1 MYRWLAEKLGNVSV
15 NHKLGVGFGLVLL
28 LTLLITFTGWTGL
41 GDVASRGDKL
51 GYISSLNVLT
61 KDLRI
66 ARLDYEMRRGEQGT
80 AAVSELLNRL
90 DSGMKTARTLIE
102 QPADIALIDEQLAAV
117 EQYKRAFSDMAQAGA
132 NREDARSKLGNT
144 ADNAVLKVTEVEKS
158 LLQSDSVTQFNS
170 VVDLSKLIQQ
180 ARFQVRGYT
189 YSGKVEAEQPALDAI
204 DNALK
209 KITELQGSL
218 QEQYQANL
226 QQASVSL
233 QAYRAAVSQF
243 RDSQVATAVALKT
256 MSAQGDV
263 LLNRSDKLTISQ
275 TAVRDTDAAQAK
287 YLLLLATVLALIFGL
302 VAAWAITRQIVIPL
316 NQTLKVAE
324 RVASGDLSH
333 DLTSTR
339 QDELGQLQR
348 AMQSMTV
355 GLRELIGGISDGVTQ
370 IASAAEQLS
379 SVTEQTS
386 AGVNNQKIETDQVA
400 TAMNEMAATVQ
411 EVARNAEEA
420 SEAAVA
426 ADQQARE
433 GDKVV
438 GEAIAQIE
446 RLATEVG
453 NSTEAMGHLKRESD
467 KIGSVLDVIKSVAQ
481 QTNLLALNA
490 AIEAA
495 RAGEAGRG
503 FAVVADEVRSL
514 AQRTQKSTEEIEE
527 LIVGLQTGT
536 QQVATIMDNSRG
548 LTDSSVELTRR
559 AGSALANITRT
570 VSTIQAMNSQIATA
584 AEQQSAVAEEINRS
598 VLNVRDVSEQTS
610 SASEE
615 TAASSAELA
624 RLGIYLQTL
633 VGRSRLCRGWA
644 ATHPGRRTS
653 ATCEIS
659 YTLISPPSPQ
669 IVLAFAL
676 LRSAFSDLEVHHVS
690 SADPLAG
697 QRQRPTQTRPGFWPG
712 AGPQFHHRH
721 DRLAGLECRTVP
733 LQQPDGAGPT
743 GRRRGGHA
751 RQPHRVPNAH
761 RHGQPGQND
770 AADRKNRP
778 APRLPVKTHERPDRP
793 AASRGSRTPGSRL
806 QSGAGGIAAV
816 DRTAGKRPAA
826 AAKSRPASQRHPR
839 ATVQRTA

>member
-15 NHKLGVGFGLVLL
+15 KTKLGVGFGLVLL
-28 LTLLITFTGWTGL
+28 LTLIITLTGWAGL
-41 GDVASRGDKL
+41 SGVISRGDKL
-51 GYISSLNVLT
+51 GYIASLNDLS
-61 KDLRI
+61 KELRI
-66 ARLDYEMRRGEQGT
+66 ARLDFEMRRGEQGPG
-80 AAVSELLNRL
+80 AVNGFLGQLE
-90 DSGMKTARTLIE
+90 SGLKTARALIE
-102 QPADIALIDEQLAAV
+102 QPADIALVDDQLAAV
-117 EQYKRAFSDMAQAGA
+117 DQYKRAFDAMVQAGA
-132 NREDARSKLGNT
+132 NRENARSKLGDT
-144 ADNAVLKVTEVEKS
+144 ADNAVLKVGEVEKT
-158 LLQSDSVTQFNS
+158 LLQGDSVSQFNS
-170 VVDLSKLIQQ
+170 IVDLSKLIQQ

-209 KITELQGSL
+209 KIAALNGQLPDQFSTT
-218 QEQYQANL
+218 L
-226 QQASVSL
+226 QQAGTSL
-233 QAYRAAVSQF
+233 QAYRAAVSQY
-243 RDSQVATAVALKT
+243 RDSQVASAAALKI
-256 MSAQGDV
+256 MNVQGDI
-263 LLNRSDKLTISQ
+263 LLDRSSKLTASQ
-275 TAVRDTDAAQAK
+275 TVVRDSDAAQAK
-287 YLLLLATVLALIFGL
+287 QLLLLSTLLALLFGL
-302 VAAWAITRQIVIPL
+302 VAAWAITRQIIIPL

-333 DLTSTR
+333 NLESAR

-379 SVTEQTS
+379 AVTEQTS
-386 AGVNNQKIETDQVA
+386 AGVNSQKVETDQVA

-426 ADQQARE
+426 ADVQARE
-433 GDKVV
+433 GDRVV

-453 NSTEAMGHLKRESD
+453 NSTIAMGDLKRESD

-527 LIVGLQTGT
+527 LIVGLQNGT

-559 AGSALANITRT
+559 AGSALESITRT

-633 VGRSRLCRGWA
+633 VGRFR
-644 ATHPGRRTS
+644 
-653 ATCEIS
+653 I
-659 YTLISPPSPQ
+659 
-669 IVLAFAL
+669 
-676 LRSAFSDLEVHHVS
+676 
-690 SADPLAG
+690 
-697 QRQRPTQTRPGFWPG
+697 
-712 AGPQFHHRH
+712 
-721 DRLAGLECRTVP
+721 
-733 LQQPDGAGPT
+733 
-743 GRRRGGHA
+743 
-751 RQPHRVPNAH
+751 
-761 RHGQPGQND
+761 
-770 AADRKNRP
+770 
-778 APRLPVKTHERPDRP
+778 
-793 AASRGSRTPGSRL
+793 
-806 QSGAGGIAAV
+806 
-816 DRTAGKRPAA
+816 
-826 AAKSRPASQRHPR
+826 
-839 ATVQRTA
+839 

>member
-1 MYRWLAEKLGNVSV
+1 MYRWSAEKLGNVSV
-15 NHKLGVGFGLVLL
+15 KTKLGVGFGLVLL
-28 LTLLITFTGWTGL
+28 LTLIITLTGWTGL
-41 GDVASRGDKL
+41 SSVISRGDKL
-51 GYISSLNVLT
+51 GYIASLNDLS

-66 ARLDYEMRRGEQGT
+66 ARLDFEMRRGEQGPAT
-80 AAVSELLNRL
+80 VNGLLGQL
-90 DSGMKTARTLIE
+90 ESGLKTARGLIE
-102 QPADIALIDEQLAAV
+102 QPADIALVDDQLAAV
-117 EQYKRAFSDMAQAGA
+117 DQYKRAFEAMVQAGA
-132 NREDARSKLGNT
+132 NRENARSKLGDT
-144 ADNAVLKVTEVEKS
+144 ADNAVLKVGEVEKA
-158 LLQSDSVTQFNS
+158 LLQGDSVSQFNS
-170 VVDLSKLIQQ
+170 IVDLSKLIQQ

-204 DNALK
+204 DNTLK
-209 KITELQGSL
+209 KIAALDGQLPDQFST
-218 QEQYQANL
+218 NL
-226 QQASVSL
+226 QQASASL
-233 QAYRAAVSQF
+233 QAYRAAVSQY
-243 RDSQVATAVALKT
+243 RDSQVASAAALKL
-256 MSAQGDV
+256 MNVQGDI
-263 LLNRSDKLTISQ
+263 LLDRSNTLTASQ
-275 TAVRDTDAAQAK
+275 TVVRDHDAAQAK
-287 YLLLLATVLALIFGL
+287 QLLLLATLLALIVGL
-302 VAAWAITRQIVIPL
+302 VAAWAITRQIIIPL

-333 DLTSTR
+333 NLESAR

-379 SVTEQTS
+379 AVTEQTS
-386 AGVNNQKIETDQVA
+386 AGVNSQKIETDQVA

-453 NSTEAMGHLKRESD
+453 NSTIAMADLKRESD

-527 LIVGLQTGT
+527 LIVGLQNGT

-559 AGSALANITRT
+559 AGSALENITRT

-633 VGRSRLCRGWA
+633 VGRFR
-644 ATHPGRRTS
+644 
-653 ATCEIS
+653 I
-659 YTLISPPSPQ
+659 
-669 IVLAFAL
+669 
-676 LRSAFSDLEVHHVS
+676 
-690 SADPLAG
+690 
-697 QRQRPTQTRPGFWPG
+697 
-712 AGPQFHHRH
+712 
-721 DRLAGLECRTVP
+721 
-733 LQQPDGAGPT
+733 
-743 GRRRGGHA
+743 
-751 RQPHRVPNAH
+751 
-761 RHGQPGQND
+761 
-770 AADRKNRP
+770 
-778 APRLPVKTHERPDRP
+778 
-793 AASRGSRTPGSRL
+793 
-806 QSGAGGIAAV
+806 
-816 DRTAGKRPAA
+816 
-826 AAKSRPASQRHPR
+826 
-839 ATVQRTA
+839 